1 MRNYFKNNQGI
12 TLVELIAAL
21 ALVSMVAILI
31 MTTLG
36 IGFKHSIAEANKTS
50 TQQEANLIVSKLLN
64 THRTG
69 DCYFIRDNSGRIE
82 IAPVSNDLC
91 TSPVDQSALTF
102 NPISDSKFTVSIS
115 SPEQLV
121 QPTRDDYT
129 LVAEIA
135 YEKAVYQVN
144 TKLTRYKTTN

>member
-1 MRNYFKNNQGI
+1 MRNYLKNNRGI

-50 TQQEANLIVSKLLN
+50 TQQEANLIVSKLMN
-64 THRTG
+64 QHRKG
-69 DCYFIRDNSGRIE
+69 DCYFIKQGGSPNNYKIMA
-82 IAPVSNDLC
+82 APSQC
-91 TSPVDQSALTF
+91 TSLTEPTTGF
-102 NPISDSKFTVSIS
+102 KDIS
-115 SPEQLV
+115 SSGYNVTLTSANKMIN
-121 QPTRDDYT
+121 PTKEDYT
-129 LVAEIA
+129 LVAKVSYKNANYEI
-135 YEKAVYQVN
+135 N